1 MKLAQPFALS
11 ATLLSTLLFGS
22 SVQAQEEAAIDAGL
36 AAELLRSAPFVVFA
50 KRAPST
56 LPEYNE
62 DTDFTYFYFSD
73 AMQRESGISPSFLA
87 PDRNAK
93 SDFPPE
99 DYPGYFRDDVAV
111 CMDYP
116 FPKIKVITEPWETP
130 ATTTVVETRKTSVKI
145 VDQLYMLGWFA
156 PHDDVEL
163 GLTAFKAS
171 QPPAPLETLEH
182 VPAEWYPRAFEQL
195 PVAVRVVNIE
205 GVVTGGAATT
215 PVVAENKLA
224 RESFLDQDTMR
235 HCFNT
240 MEGSS
245 AAGASYG
252 AFQFG
257 DQLWNGKPSRIWAWR
272 VGDDGN
278 VAFAVREKHDSTPS
292 LVQSA
297 LGSGAC
303 TRQETSNA
311 HGSPVHL
318 GALSFPIMP
327 LLILL
332 SL

>member
-1 MKLAQPFALS
+1 MKLALPF
-11 ATLLSTLLFGS
+11 ATLLPTLAFLFGS
-22 SVQAQEEAAIDAGL
+22 FVQAQDEAVIDAGL

-73 AMQRESGISPSFLA
+73 AMQRESGIFPSFLA

-99 DYPGYFRDDVAV
+99 DYPGYFNDDVAV

-116 FPKIKVITEPWETP
+116 FPRIKVITEPWGTP
-130 ATTTVVETRKTSVKI
+130 ATTTVVETRKTSVTI
-145 VDQLYMLGWFA
+145 ADQLYMLGWFA

-163 GLTAFKAS
+163 GLTAFKAG
-171 QPPAPLETLEH
+171 QPPAPLEMLGH
-182 VPAEWYPRAFEQL
+182 VPEEWYPQAFEQL

-235 HCFNT
+235 HCFNV

-252 AFQFG
+252 AFEFG
-257 DQLWNGKPSRIWAWR
+257 DQLWNGKPCRIWAWR
-272 VGDDGN
+272 VGDDGT
-278 VAFAVREKHDSTPS
+278 VAFAVREKHDGTPS
-292 LVQSA
+292 LVQSS
-297 LGSGAC
+297 LGSGVC

-311 HGSPVHL
+311 HGFFVQL
-318 GALSFPIMP
+318 GALSYHVLYLVIV
-327 LLILL
+327 L